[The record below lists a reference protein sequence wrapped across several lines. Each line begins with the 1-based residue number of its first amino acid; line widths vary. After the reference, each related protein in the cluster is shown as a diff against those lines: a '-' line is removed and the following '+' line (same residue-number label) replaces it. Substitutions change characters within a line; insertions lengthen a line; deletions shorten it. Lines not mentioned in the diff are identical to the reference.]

1 MADWEYTVT
10 AAAKG
15 ALRNGVQ
22 RPYFDVWKC
31 VVYAHQVLMLFCI
44 NLTI

>member
-31 VVYAHQVLMLFCI
+31 VLYTTQQTWILIYMYQ
-44 NLTI
+44 